1 DFSHIGSGKDDA
13 LAFRGELLY
22 FSDHCRNRAMKAR
35 GRARVECKG
44 FIAIGTEVSV
54 SDSQAFGV
62 NARRALESLVPLF
75 GREINFFRTHKR
87 ADPAALV
94 AIVDFVPPFFVLR
107 RDRRWLIDDDHTLGQ
122 EIEQVLPASRH
133 RSIELPSWEY
143 CGSGCQHGVFDFD
156 FTST

>member
-22 FSDHCRNRAMKAR
+22 FIDHCRNRAMKAR

-62 NARRALESLVPLF
+62 NARRALESLVPFF
-75 GREINFFRTHKR
+75 G
-87 ADPAALV
+87 
-94 AIVDFVPPFFVLR
+94 LR